1 MKRRESP
8 TTVLS
13 IISAVLLATGH
24 LNSAAAQTQ
33 PSLRQEQPQRSRY
46 ADGIYTA
53 IGRYGGQPSF
63 ITVTVTL
70 RSGLIAAVEVEPHAT
85 VPRSLEFQRRFAAAV
100 PKVVIGKPIDQVQ
113 VGKLAGSSGTPRGFN
128 DAIQKIKQQ
137 AAS

>member
-70 RSGLIAAVEVEPHAT
+70 RSGLIVTVEVEPHAT